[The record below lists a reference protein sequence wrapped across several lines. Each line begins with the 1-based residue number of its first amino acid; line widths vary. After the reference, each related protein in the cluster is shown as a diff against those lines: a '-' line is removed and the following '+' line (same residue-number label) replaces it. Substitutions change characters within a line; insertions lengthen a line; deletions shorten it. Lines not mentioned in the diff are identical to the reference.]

1 MENMARILV
10 VDDSTF
16 MRKFLRDA
24 LEAQGHEVDDLLPVS
39 PLEITE
45 RVRGNRPDLVLT
57 DYHMPHVDG
66 LQVARMVRRAD
77 ATVTVVMLT
86 SVRDPALDA
95 ALATT
100 GVRHILRKPMTGEA
114 IARALGEILGG

>member
-10 VDDSTF
+10 VDDSAF
-16 MRKFLRDA
+16 MRKFLRAA
-24 LEAQGHEVDDLLPVS
+24 LEARGHEVDELLPVS
-39 PLEITE
+39 PLEVTE
-45 RVRGNRPDLVLT
+45 RIRGQRPDLVLT

-77 ATVTVVMLT
+77 ATVPVVMLT
-86 SVRDPALDA
+86 SVRDAALDA

-100 GVRHILRKPMTGEA
+100 GVRHILHKPMTGEA
-114 IARALGEILGG
+114 IADSLQEILGS